1 MFSLQAQLQNKDIEK
16 DVANKMKK
24 LRQKKIRNGGVEQTG
39 LKNGN
44 SLQKWM
50 ESCLKNIMLIHHQ

>member
-1 MFSLQAQLQNKDIEK
+1 MHKCFHYRVSYKKKDIEK

-44 SLQKWM
+44 GWSHVSKT
-50 ESCLKNIMLIHHQ
+50 SC